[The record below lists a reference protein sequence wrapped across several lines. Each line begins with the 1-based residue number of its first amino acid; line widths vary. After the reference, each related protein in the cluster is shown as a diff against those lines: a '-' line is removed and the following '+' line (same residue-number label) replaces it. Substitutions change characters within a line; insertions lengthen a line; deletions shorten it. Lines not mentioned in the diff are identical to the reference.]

1 MKKLHSTG
9 RSPGPHGTPKLSQYL
24 LKGQHS
30 KVKVIQEVL
39 ELIDNISQ
47 TRVTEE
53 AVRGGV
59 LQEIILR
66 NKEELVRDVTVRC
79 EKVELRLLREGK
91 KTKSRTSGEQALAC

>member
-1 MKKLHSTG
+1 MDLLDSSG
-9 RSPGPHGTPKLSQYL
+9 RSPGPHIRPKLYQYL

-30 KVKVIQEVL
+30 KVKAIQNIFD
-39 ELIDNISQ
+39 LIDIIP

-66 NKEELVRDVTVRC
+66 NKEELVRVVTVRG
-79 EKVELRLLREGK
+79 EKVMSRLLREGNK
-91 KTKSRTSGEQALAC
+91 AKIRTSGEQALTS